1 MQRAANRAPYVTPCD
16 LARSAWDPNRLLHF
30 NPQLSE
36 EAVASLHAGVLEWLQ
51 LCVLEDKLERMCKA
65 AVAGMVQEV
74 ERELQDVGRDWDV
87 ADHPQWLVFEVE
99 QRLQIRRLQ
108 FKTAEFLMRSR
119 PTCTSSVDEQEV
131 TRILGVITQLNMGE
145 GKTRVIIPMIVLEM
159 AKPERLVRLHFLS
172 QLLSEG
178 YDYLHLHLTA
188 SLMCRRL
195 CLLPFHR
202 DVHLHAVADSFERI
216 YQELLRCQRSGGVLI
231 VAPEHR
237 LSLQL
242 KWLEMRRAAND
253 LEAPSSPA
261 AALVTSLPKLE
272 SLPYYDVLDE
282 SDEILR
288 HKYQLI
294 YAIGAAEAL
303 PSGPQRWVVA
313 EAVLKQ
319 LQTSKAVREVLK
331 TTDVAKRTCTLAA
344 RGAGTFD
351 EIRLLPGVALDAKR
365 EELLRALCAAVL
377 AEPPYPMRWLL
388 KHSACFETI
397 TEFVTDP
404 TCSLEQL
411 EAQQKVPNVQRD
423 HLLALRGLLA
433 CGLLEHCLSRRH
445 RVDFGIDR
453 RDAGRRKVA
462 VPFRGSDTP
471 AERAEYAQ
479 VCDHLPLTLS
489 IWPCSTYTALL
500 SYPPQPDTLIIF
512 TLLAYYDDGLSR
524 AEISEAALKLLQ
536 QGPSARKAE
545 YDLWLESARPT
556 MSEAQLEAIDS
567 VEKLDLSS
575 EVQLAIL
582 HQVYRHNLE
591 AINYWLNSCVLPR
604 ETIQF
609 PHRFVTNAW
618 NLTDNKTADVIG
630 FSGTKDN
637 RLLLPLHVTQET
649 PDEPAMIST
658 DGKMLRLMLGNETTF
673 VLDQGPELARAV
685 IDLAVKQDT
694 VALIDA
700 GAGMAGYK
708 NSSVANMIMAVLD
721 KGSRLQGVIY
731 FEVKQQ
737 AWFILDRRGHQCP
750 LAASPIHERDAFV
763 FFDESRCRGAD
774 MKLNADARATVTVGP
789 DMCKDKIMQAI
800 MRMRGLDRGQGAI
813 FAVPYELAPRIRTA
827 AALNAAATIKSK
839 HLLSWVMHNTVN
851 ATAAGKPEW
860 GSQGAHFCTT
870 AMHPDLRLL
879 DEKLELTDLY
889 AGAMEQT
896 HVYAQVVK
904 TSVAFMQRVGAASP
918 DCLPSKLLALP
929 LQMLMNDIT
938 QRVKE
943 LGSDIVIRCTGL
955 DEECER
961 ELETERELEREV
973 ERQLDRMAPRS
984 ETPASNIRLLLES
997 KTIPELL
1004 FSGVLPLKDA
1014 VSKWL
1019 PELNAIDWSKC
1030 SIWVTKNFIQTVTT
1044 LQGAPIQSLGEY
1056 LRPVDV

>member
-1 MQRAANRAPYVTPCD
+1 
-16 LARSAWDPNRLLHF
+16 
-30 NPQLSE
+30 
-36 EAVASLHAGVLEWLQ
+36 
-51 LCVLEDKLERMCKA
+51 
-65 AVAGMVQEV
+65 
-74 ERELQDVGRDWDV
+74 
-87 ADHPQWLVFEVE
+87 
-99 QRLQIRRLQ
+99 
-108 FKTAEFLMRSR
+108 
-119 PTCTSSVDEQEV
+119 
-131 TRILGVITQLNMGE
+131 
-145 GKTRVIIPMIVLEM
+145 
-159 AKPERLVRLHFLS
+159 
-172 QLLSEG
+172 
-178 YDYLHLHLTA
+178 
-188 SLMCRRL
+188 
-195 CLLPFHR
+195 
-202 DVHLHAVADSFERI
+202 
-216 YQELLRCQRSGGVLI
+216 
-231 VAPEHR
+231 
-237 LSLQL
+237 
-242 KWLEMRRAAND
+242 
-253 LEAPSSPA
+253 
-261 AALVTSLPKLE
+261 
-272 SLPYYDVLDE
+272 
-282 SDEILR
+282 
-288 HKYQLI
+288 
-294 YAIGAAEAL
+294 
-303 PSGPQRWVVA
+303 
-313 EAVLKQ
+313 
-319 LQTSKAVREVLK
+319 
-331 TTDVAKRTCTLAA
+331 
-344 RGAGTFD
+344 
-351 EIRLLPGVALDAKR
+351 
-365 EELLRALCAAVL
+365 
-377 AEPPYPMRWLL
+377 
-388 KHSACFETI
+388 
-397 TEFVTDP
+397 
-404 TCSLEQL
+404 
-411 EAQQKVPNVQRD
+411 
-423 HLLALRGLLA
+423 
-433 CGLLEHCLSRRH
+433 
-445 RVDFGIDR
+445 
-453 RDAGRRKVA
+453 
-462 VPFRGSDTP
+462 
-471 AERAEYAQ
+471 
-479 VCDHLPLTLS
+479 
-489 IWPCSTYTALL
+489 
-500 SYPPQPDTLIIF
+500 
-512 TLLAYYDDGLSR
+512 
-524 AEISEAALKLLQ
+524 
-536 QGPSARKAE
+536 
-545 YDLWLESARPT
+545 
-556 MSEAQLEAIDS
+556 MSEAQLAAIDS

-618 NLTDNKTADVIG
+618 NLTNNKTADVIG

-637 RLLLPLHVTQET
+637 RLLLPLHVTQQT
-649 PDEPAMIST
+649 PDEPAMMST

-700 GAGMAGYK
+700 GAAMAGYK
-708 NSSVANMIMAVLD
+708 NSSVANMIMEVLD

-789 DMCKDKIMQAI
+789 DMCKDKIMQALG
-800 MRMRGLDRGQGAI
+800 RMRGLDRGQGVI

-827 AALNAAATIKSK
+827 AGLNAAATIKSK
-839 HLLSWVMHNTVN
+839 HLLSWAMHNTVN

-918 DCLPSKLLALP
+918 DCLPSKLLAPP

-984 ETPASNIRLLLES
+984 ETPVRNIRLLLES
-997 KTIPELL
+997 KNIPELL

-1030 SIWVTKNFIQTVTT
+1030 SIWVTKNFIQTGTT